1 MATTYKE
8 DGTSKTTTN
17 TDRGGLGDQAFLFD
31 MFKKHMTNPK
41 NKAPLAQ
48 EVQRRRK
55 VNEDVEKFLNN

>member
-1 MATTYKE
+1 MSSTVDEFGNVTEK
-8 DGTSKTTTN
+8 TN
-17 TDRGGLGDQAFLFD
+17 TDKGGLGDQAFLFD